1 MGSTEKSELNKILRL
16 VKLLRFVFAALFL
29 ALICMA
35 FNAHIE
41 SGGKD
46 GIEFGMPAVII
57 GVLTYFLFLVGSEE
71 YYV

>member
-1 MGSTEKSELNKILRL
+1 MDSAEKSELNKILKL
-16 VKLLRFVFAALFL
+16 VKLLRFVFAAMFL
-29 ALICMA
+29 ALIYMA

-46 GIEFGMPAVII
+46 GIGFGMMAVMI
-57 GVLTYFLFLVGSEE
+57 GVPTYFLFLVGSEE